1 MRFAGQCDECK
12 RLSAE
17 YEAATMEWF
26 RVQGQ
31 LRVAE
36 YSSERDSSSRIVA
49 ELSRI
54 AARRHAL
61 REERERHELETH
73 PRTSS
78 AGWGE

>member
-1 MRFAGQCDECK
+1 MNSSGECRQCQ

-36 YSSERDSSSRIVA
+36 YSREADASSRIVA
-49 ELSRI
+49 ELSQI
-54 AARRHAL
+54 AARRHDL
-61 REERERHELETH
+61 REAMKKHELETH
-73 PRTSS
+73 PRAAA
-78 AGWGE
+78 AGH